1 MGRIDEDEFVC
12 VDLEMTGLE
21 FDTAEIIEVAF
32 IRFRG
37 KEVLETFETLI
48 DPCCEIPQASIAIH
62 NITNDMVVGKPKIA
76 EVVPELA
83 RLIGRHIIVGHGVGY
98 DIKLLVRDAKKAG
111 INCTL
116 ENNTIVDTL
125 RMARLYGESP
135 INSLEQLRQHFHI
148 ADQGA
153 HRAMSDT
160 LVNMEVF
167 QYLARNYRNTK
178 HLLEALSRPIL
189 MKTMP
194 LGKHKGRL
202 LKEVPLDYLLFLANK
217 DFDQDLLF
225 SIRSEIKRRKSGNLF
240 TQAANPFG
248 DL

>member
-1 MGRIDEDEFVC
+1 M
-12 VDLEMTGLE
+12 
-21 FDTAEIIEVAF
+21 
-32 IRFRG
+32 
-37 KEVLETFETLI
+37 
-48 DPCCEIPQASIAIH
+48 
-62 NITNDMVVGKPKIA
+62 
-76 EVVPELA
+76 
-83 RLIGRHIIVGHGVGY
+83 GY

-116 ENNTIVDTL
+116 ENNTILDTL

-167 QYLARNYRNTK
+167 LYLARNYRNTK

-189 MKTMP
+189 MKIMP

-202 LKEVPLDYLLFLANK
+202 LKEVPLEYLQFFTNK

-225 SIRSEIKRRKSGNLF
+225 SIRSEIKRRKQGNLF
-240 TQAANPFG
+240 TQAANPFS